1 MCPGPS
7 QEVKTMGCTRAPW
20 RPRLLCLLRTEQ
32 ERHRLENPEL
42 CAPVCMRAGARML
55 SSLLWLAVLSACRA
69 ERSRRDSE
77 WGQAGLG
84 IAAIDCVDTMCQALC
99 WGFADTVPFKPH
111 SSFNQETLT
120 KQLPGITVGD
130 RQTRIMK
137 MVKTTKS
144 QFPTKGTF
152 CVGRYTDS
160 N

>member
-1 MCPGPS
+1 MC
-7 QEVKTMGCTRAPW
+7 R
-20 RPRLLCLLRTEQ
+20 
-32 ERHRLENPEL
+32 
-42 CAPVCMRAGARML
+42 
-55 SSLLWLAVLSACRA
+55 
-69 ERSRRDSE
+69 
-77 WGQAGLG
+77 
-84 IAAIDCVDTMCQALC
+84 ALC
-99 WGFADTVPFKPH
+99 WGFADIVPFKPH

-160 N
+160 NQARKQMLHVEKHNREVQGQGGSVGQQVCCFG